1 MSGEGEGPV
10 NNIWLDDYYQQW
22 LYDQD
27 LIDRAN
33 DELTTTTQEHK
44 HHA

>member
-1 MSGEGEGPV
+1 ME
-10 NNIWLDDYYQQW
+10 WLDDYYQQW

-33 DELTTTTQEHK
+33 DELNLIYQETIE
-44 HHA
+44 

>member
-1 MSGEGEGPV
+1 MD
-10 NNIWLDDYYQQW
+10 WLDDYYARW

-33 DELTTTTQEHK
+33 DELNLINETKETE
-44 HHA
+44 

>member
-1 MSGEGEGPV
+1 MDTDTWV
-10 NNIWLDDYYQQW
+10 DDYYSRW

-33 DELTTTTQEHK
+33 DELNEIYETNKEN
-44 HHA
+44 

>member
-1 MSGEGEGPV
+1 MNEYA
-10 NNIWLDDYYQQW
+10 IDDYYQQW

-33 DELTTTTQEHK
+33 DMLNIESTKESD
-44 HHA
+44 

>member
-1 MSGEGEGPV
+1 MT
-10 NNIWLDDYYQQW
+10 WLDDYYQQW

-33 DELTTTTQEHK
+33 DELDTINQGDEE
-44 HHA
+44 

>member
-1 MSGEGEGPV
+1 MD
-10 NNIWLDDYYQQW
+10 NDTWLDDYYQQW

-33 DELTTTTQEHK
+33 DELNDIAAQQQETDE
-44 HHA
+44 

>member
-1 MSGEGEGPV
+1 MGENTV
-10 NNIWLDDYYQQW
+10 TWLDDYYQMW

-33 DELTTTTQEHK
+33 DELNTINNQGEDE
-44 HHA
+44 

>member
-1 MSGEGEGPV
+1 MSAD
-10 NNIWLDDYYQQW
+10 WLDDYYARW

-33 DELTTTTQEHK
+33 DELNIETTKENDE
-44 HHA
+44 